1 MNVNGINNGSYL
13 PVQKRE
19 SPKTGN
25 TAPGFQNSFNG
36 VHTLVM
42 GGLCSRGLADGGCVT
57 VYKAEGYRAEKG
69 TESFSTAFAEKK
81 NFYAIAEEMMKMQ
94 YECHNLAGY
103 ASYQKIL
110 SAFDGF
116 MDKG

>member
-1 MNVNGINNGSYL
+1 MNVNGINNGSYM

-42 GGLCSRGLADGGCVT
+42 GGDRRGKALCAS
-57 VYKAEGYRAEKG
+57 AE
-69 TESFSTAFAEKK
+69 
-81 NFYAIAEEMMKMQ
+81 
-94 YECHNLAGY
+94 
-103 ASYQKIL
+103 
-110 SAFDGF
+110 
-116 MDKG
+116 